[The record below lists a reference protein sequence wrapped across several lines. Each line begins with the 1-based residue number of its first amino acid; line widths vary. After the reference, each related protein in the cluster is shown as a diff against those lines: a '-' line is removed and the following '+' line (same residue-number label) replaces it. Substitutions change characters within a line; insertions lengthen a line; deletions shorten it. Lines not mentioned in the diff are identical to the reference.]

1 MTICYSVRSQSYGRH
16 NGRNVRFLRN
26 LDIGHVPLTPSPMN
40 LLARITGVKHWLADH
55 VAPPGGAPGQARRP
69 PRVVTAAGR

>member
-1 MTICYSVRSQSYGRH
+1 
-16 NGRNVRFLRN
+16 
-26 LDIGHVPLTPSPMN
+26 VPLTPSPMN